1 MMKKYIY
8 NNDEKKM
15 KKMKIELKFG
25 LMAT

>member
-1 MMKKYIY
+1 MKKYIY